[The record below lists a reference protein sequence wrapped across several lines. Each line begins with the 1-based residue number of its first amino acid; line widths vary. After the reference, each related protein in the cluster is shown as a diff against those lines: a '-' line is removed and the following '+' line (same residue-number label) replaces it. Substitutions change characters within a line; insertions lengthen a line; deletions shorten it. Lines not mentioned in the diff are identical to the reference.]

1 MPGTAVVD
9 VVGAVLDHVE
19 VVLDFVAAPVE
30 LATVHSLVSGF
41 LWDRGF
47 EERVEGAALHND

>member
-30 LATVHSLVSGF
+30 LATVHSLVLDCISF
-41 LWDRGF
+41 SF
-47 EERVEGAALHND
+47 